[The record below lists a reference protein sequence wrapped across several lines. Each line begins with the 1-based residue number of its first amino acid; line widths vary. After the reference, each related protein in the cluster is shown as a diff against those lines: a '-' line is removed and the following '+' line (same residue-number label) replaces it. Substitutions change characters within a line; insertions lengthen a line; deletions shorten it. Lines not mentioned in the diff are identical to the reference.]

1 MVCGKV
7 VRLTSG
13 LGLGAVGRRQA
24 REQQKRS
31 APQGLGGVRM
41 GWGHSTAPET
51 YIASHREKPSGLRCV
66 WRRGWGEEGL
76 RLKEAQGEVPYDPAI
91 PLLGTY
97 PEMTKQECKKAQAPP
112 CSQRH
117 YLQ

>member
-1 MVCGKV
+1 
-7 VRLTSG
+7 
-13 LGLGAVGRRQA
+13 
-24 REQQKRS
+24 
-31 APQGLGGVRM
+31 M

-76 RLKEAQGEVPYDPAI
+76 RLKEAKGEVPYDPAI

-97 PEMTKQECKKAQAPP
+97 PAMTKQECKKAQAPP